1 MKETSVVKCALKCG
15 FVAAAAAAM
24 LVGSGTFA
32 AADSTGTMHIVEG
45 QLVTLP
51 ASPGGGY
58 AGTAA
63 ASAKCPAGEVLTGGG
78 AEVKAGN
85 SFVQRYNLGASRPIG
100 GETWWAYAT
109 NSDTSNPGTIQAFAV
124 CAKVTNLDVVH
135 TP

>member
-1 MKETSVVKCALKCG
+1 MVKCALKCG